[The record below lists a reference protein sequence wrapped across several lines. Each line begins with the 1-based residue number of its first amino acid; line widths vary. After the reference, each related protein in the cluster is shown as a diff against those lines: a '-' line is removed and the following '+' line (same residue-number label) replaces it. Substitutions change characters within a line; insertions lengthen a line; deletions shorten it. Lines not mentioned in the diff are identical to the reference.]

1 MMDRGL
7 SAALSAEYGGL
18 AQLPLA
24 GQAIVMAY
32 NITALSPTDP
42 NIVPALLRSYFH
54 FVALFSLCCVQVVDR
69 ETLGL
74 IWSGN
79 VSHWND
85 QRLKDLNPAIAG
97 KLPNASILIGYN
109 ENGVIS
115 LPEVLKLA
123 FESFSADFKAALA
136 AGNRTWAGLPPAQRG
151 TAEAAGGSTPARL
164 QWLAVRAP

>member
-18 AQLPLA
+18 AQLPVA

-42 NIVPALLRSYFH
+42 NIVPAPPLPFSFRC
-54 FVALFSLCCVQVVDR
+54 LFSLWCVQVVDR

-74 IWSGN
+74 IWAGN

-85 QRLKDLNPAIAG
+85 QRLKDLNPAIAS
-97 KLPNASILIGYN
+97 KLPNAPILIGYN